1 MTSIVS
7 VVDGQPTTYRELFA
21 YIALLRGR
29 RSSNWRRRIQL
40 SIIPRRKFQGAG
52 NLGVAAILLLLQVRP
67 DMSSRPIRRRL
78 ARARVFFHDYWP
90 RRYIARRPCWRPDRY
105 QSPSSSPS
113 CAVHALHCH
122 KLSRVLFLLSGS
134 GWGRSEL
141 EARVG
146 LESTLHPV
154 SYEKRFH

>member
-21 YIALLRGR
+21 YIALLEGAAVPIGGGV
-29 RSSNWRRRIQL
+29 SNFPSFRVANSKARE
-40 SIIPRRKFQGAG
+40 

-122 KLSRVLFLLSGS
+122 ESSRVLFLLSGS

-141 EARVG
+141 EAE
-146 LESTLHPV
+146 LDWN
-154 SYEKRFH
+154 